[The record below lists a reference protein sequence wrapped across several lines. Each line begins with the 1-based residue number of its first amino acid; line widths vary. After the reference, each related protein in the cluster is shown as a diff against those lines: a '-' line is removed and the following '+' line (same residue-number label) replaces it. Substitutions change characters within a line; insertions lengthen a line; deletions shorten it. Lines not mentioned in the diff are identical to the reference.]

1 MKTYTIELTE
11 AEFQAMAGMID
22 AAVKA
27 AGLRAV
33 KDAAALVVKMEAAQ
47 AAAEKVIEHGND

>member
-1 MKTYTIELTE
+1 MKTYTLELTE
-11 AEFQAMAGMID
+11 AEFSSLAGMID

-47 AAAEKVIEHGND
+47 AAAEKVIEHGDD

>member
-47 AAAEKVIEHGND
+47 AGADKMIEHGND

>member
-33 KDAAALVVKMEAAQ
+33 KDAAALVVKMEASQ
-47 AAAEKVIEHGND
+47 AEAEKVLEHGDD